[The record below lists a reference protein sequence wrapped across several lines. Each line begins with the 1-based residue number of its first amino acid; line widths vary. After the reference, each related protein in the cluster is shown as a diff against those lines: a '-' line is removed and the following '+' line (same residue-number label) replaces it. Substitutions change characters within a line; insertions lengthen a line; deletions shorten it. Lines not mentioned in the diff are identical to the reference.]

1 MVPAND
7 LVQFCIIVQA
17 DVILG
22 KGSTKL
28 LLNNIL
34 WERRM

>member
-7 LVQFCIIVQA
+7 LVKFWITVQA
-17 DVILG
+17 DVTFG